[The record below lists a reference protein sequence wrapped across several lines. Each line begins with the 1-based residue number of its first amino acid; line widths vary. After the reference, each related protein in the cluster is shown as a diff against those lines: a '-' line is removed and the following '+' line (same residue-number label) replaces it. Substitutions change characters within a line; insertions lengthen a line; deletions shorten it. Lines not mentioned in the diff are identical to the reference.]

1 MEKEKTVIEMLYDHV
16 MRTPERTCLIY
27 DPETRLSFSDLW
39 CLTGR
44 IYGWLK
50 KRGIGKEKKV
60 LYFLERGPGLFAAM
74 AGTMRAGAAFILT
87 ETGNNEKRTSFIR
100 KNCEPDVV
108 VTQKEW
114 AEIIATEPLDGW
126 EKTDSHD
133 LLYIAYT
140 SGTTADP
147 KGVLHEYG
155 SLENAWKSAR
165 VDNKSILTA
174 SDTFLAMSPLNF
186 VSQPIMFSFLCAYG
200 TSLALM
206 PYSYRESDEKFYSY
220 LSLAGVNSGY
230 LTPSFLRKH
239 YPFREK
245 WRMCILSSEPADG
258 LFIDGM
264 KVYNCY
270 ASTESGCLTTVYE
283 MRKAETPSPVGRS
296 GSGLDVFVLDE
307 EGREAGTGE
316 TGEVCWRNP
325 FVRGYLNLPEKTRRL
340 LRGRIFHSGDAG
352 EIREDGSLVLHGRID
367 EMFKIG
373 GYRIEP
379 EEVASA
385 VKKVTGLEHI
395 VVRGFV
401 LKDISAIIVFYTD
414 KKEIDEEKSRKELL
428 EVLPEYMVPTSFVHL
443 EDFPLL
449 STGKLDKLS
458 LLPPEGSWDGFR
470 RLKGADFKVIGKG
483 RTATVY
489 DMGDKVLKL
498 FKPEVPYTL
507 INQEKILTSV
517 AHEYGITCE
526 NAYEI
531 VRSGASYGIILD
543 KLEGDCLEDLLMV
556 SGEKKCDSV
565 MEIFAAAVKKMHSL
579 RVTDE
584 RLPDMKEYSISLC
597 DFISPS
603 LCNREEKSK
612 IRAIFEAIPDCDTFA
627 LGDCHPGNA
636 MIKGEEISFID
647 FMFSGK
653 GHPVFDL
660 LSIYSGHIFRKDGGV
675 GNISTDRDRLFSVF
689 MKVYAPDLRGEE
701 IGKMKRQMDGIRA
714 ARILIA
720 SAALPGFYPGN
731 LLEKAKKTALS
742 FSEKYCSGGRK
753 NTFSLDIPPFDG
765 LVCS

>member
-16 MRTPERTCLIY
+16 EATPDRTCLIY
-27 DPETRLSFSDLW
+27 DPGTRMTFSEFW

-60 LYFLERGPGLFAAM
+60 LYSLDRGPGLFAAM
-74 AGTMRAGAAFILT
+74 AGTMRSGAAFILT
-87 ETGNNEKRTSFIR
+87 ETGNDERTAFIR
-100 KNCEPDVV
+100 KDSEPDTV
-108 VTQKEW
+108 VTGKEW
-114 AEIIATEPLDGW
+114 KEIIATEPLDGW
-126 EKTDSHD
+126 EEID
-133 LLYIAYT
+133 LHALCYVAYT

-165 VDNKSILTA
+165 ASGHPILTD

-200 TSLALM
+200 TALALM
-206 PYSYRESDEKFYSY
+206 PYSYRESNEKFYEY

-239 YPFREK
+239 WPFRKK

-258 LFIDGM
+258 LYIEGM

-283 MRKAETPSPVGRS
+283 LKTAETPAPVGKS
-296 GSGLDVFVLDE
+296 GSGLEVFVLD
-307 EGREAGTGE
+307 GNGKEAGPGE
-316 TGEVCWRNP
+316 KGEVCYRNP
-325 FVRGYLNLPEKTRRL
+325 FVRGYLNLPEKTRHL
-340 LRGRIFHSGDAG
+340 LRGRVFHSGDEG

-401 LKDISAIIVFYTD
+401 FRDISAIIVFYTD
-414 KKEIDEEKSRKELL
+414 KKQIDEDKARERLMKI
-428 EVLPEYMVPTSFVHL
+428 LPEYMVPTSFVHL

-449 STGKLDKLS
+449 ATGKLDKLS
-458 LLPPEGSWDGFR
+458 LLPPEGSWESFR
-470 RLKGADFKVIGKG
+470 RLKAADLEVIGEG

-498 FKPEVPYTL
+498 FRPEVPYTL
-507 INQEKILTSV
+507 ISQEKTLTEV
-517 AHEYGITCE
+517 AHECGVTDE

-543 KLEGDCLEDLLMV
+543 KLEGDCLEDLIAE
-556 SGEKKCDSV
+556 SGEMKYNCV
-565 MEIFAAAVKKMHSL
+565 METFALAVKKMHSIH
-579 RVTDE
+579 VTDE
-584 RLPDMKEYSISLC
+584 RLPDMKKYSISLC
-597 DFISPS
+597 DLISPS
-603 LCNREEKSK
+603 FCNAEERGK
-612 IRAIFEAIPDCDTFA
+612 IKAVFEAIPDSDTFA
-627 LGDCHPGNA
+627 LGDCHPGNV
-636 MIKGEEISFID
+636 MIRGRRISFID

-660 LSIYSGHIFRKDGGV
+660 LSIYSGHIYHKNGDTKDV
-675 GNISTDRDRLFSVF
+675 VVDRDRLFSTF
-689 MKVYAPDLRGEE
+689 MKVYAPNIKGEDLE
-701 IGKMKRQMDGIRA
+701 KMKNQMEGIRA
-714 ARILIA
+714 ARICIA
-720 SAALPGFYPGN
+720 SAALPGFYPKK
-731 LLEKAKKTALS
+731 LLEEARKTAIS
-742 FSEKYCSGGRK
+742 FSDEYCSKGRK
-753 NTFSLDIPPFDG
+753 NTFSLDIPPFAG
-765 LVCS
+765 GICS